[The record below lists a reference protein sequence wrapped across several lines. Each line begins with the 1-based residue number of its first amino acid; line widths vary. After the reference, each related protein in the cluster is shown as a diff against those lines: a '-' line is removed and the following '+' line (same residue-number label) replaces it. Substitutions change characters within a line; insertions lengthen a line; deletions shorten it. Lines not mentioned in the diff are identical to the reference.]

1 MADIESG
8 HADERRVSRRVSYKP
23 LPALHEAPTGCVCST
38 LASRLSLSLP
48 ALSDRVVDRTLDIAN
63 RLRFVC
69 AHLPPE
75 ELIELATHMAI
86 VEVKYACAEGRHAE
100 LECA

>member
-1 MADIESG
+1 
-8 HADERRVSRRVSYKP
+8 VSAKP
-23 LPALHEAPTGCVCST
+23 FSVPSDAHPGCVCAT

-48 ALSDRVVDRTLDIAN
+48 ALSDRVVDRALDIAN

-69 AHLPPE
+69 AHMSSE
-75 ELIELATHMAI
+75 ELIELATRMAI
-86 VEVKYACAEGRHAE
+86 VELKYACAEEPHAE